1 MCFPVKPVFLFI
13 IGPHQLRRRRR
24 HRRLRKTKQLAIN
37 AVAVIVV
44 VAAAVAAVW
53 LFLASCKKKS
63 CRNLAEK
70 IRTPSAMR
78 QTGLQQQQQQ
88 QRLDTDTHNQNLKLL
103 FGFAYSTVKP
113 TAKSFSGL
121 GPEGSFICTGNCR
134 SCSSRRKIPLQLAGI
149 LIRSLLLGVL

>member
-1 MCFPVKPVFLFI
+1 MFSCQAGFSFHYWTTPTSP
-13 IGPHQLRRRRR
+13 PSSASSSSQNQTTCNQCCRCHCCCCCCCRCC
-24 HRRLRKTKQLAIN
+24 LAIFSQ
-37 AVAVIVV
+37 
-44 VAAAVAAVW
+44 
-53 LFLASCKKKS
+53 LQKKS

-121 GPEGSFICTGNCR
+121 GREGSFICTGNCR